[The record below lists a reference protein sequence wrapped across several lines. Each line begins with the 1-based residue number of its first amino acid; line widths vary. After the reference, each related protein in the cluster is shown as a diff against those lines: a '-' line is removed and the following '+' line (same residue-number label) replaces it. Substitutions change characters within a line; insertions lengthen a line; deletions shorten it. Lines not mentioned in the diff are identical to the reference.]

1 MRKMVPYELYYK
13 EVLLTDNTFI
23 HDIYL
28 GNDLFSLTLEYGTD
42 ENYTF
47 VLDDGTTRRARMNS
61 QENFTSIADFAA
73 VLVNLGV
80 LCSR

>member
-1 MRKMVPYELYYK
+1 MRKLVPYELYYNK
-13 EVLLTDNTFI
+13 VLLTDKTFI

-28 GNDLFSLTLEYGTD
+28 GNDSFSLTLEYGID

-61 QENFTSIADFAA
+61 QENFISIADFAA
-73 VLVNLGV
+73 VYAFLEIK
-80 LCSR
+80 CSR